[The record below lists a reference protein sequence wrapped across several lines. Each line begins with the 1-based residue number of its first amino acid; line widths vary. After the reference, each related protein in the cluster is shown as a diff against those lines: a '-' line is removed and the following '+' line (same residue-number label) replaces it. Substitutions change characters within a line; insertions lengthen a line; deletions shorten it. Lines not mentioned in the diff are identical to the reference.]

1 MLDLR
6 MKVSTAL
13 TFCVSL
19 IIIASYF
26 TLIITNAV
34 DIPNG
39 DDLYCLLVFVQDFQ
53 DAQNPMERLQ
63 LLTGQW
69 VEHRIFYSRFVA
81 LLSFWLTGQVNFLLI
96 SVLGNL
102 SLIGFA
108 IVFWKI
114 IRHAGMSAYY
124 FIPIMLILFSPVM
137 YEGNLWSGAST
148 VYMPVCFLGLLIVYL
163 LCHPSDWSFVPAVA
177 AGLLA
182 TFSFGNGMF
191 SLITGVILLVYQRRF
206 ARAATWGLLSLI
218 MILEYFKNFK
228 VFSATNAFGFTE
240 HFKHPEYL
248 FYNLF
253 AFIGGIFEYTENTNG
268 TLLPDNI
275 PAITAGFVLAISLS
289 AIVYFELIKKNG
301 IGIERSR
308 FKIVWAG
315 MVIFIGITAVAMAY
329 SRTLD
334 ASMNT
339 LASRYKIYSMVFLI
353 LFYLSGLLFFD
364 FRRRFGIIFGTF
376 TLCLLIF
383 NYYCYYGKF
392 SNYKSSLL
400 AGLYNY
406 NNNGQW
412 IIYRHTAYY
421 EKASL
426 ILTNSV
432 KHHSKPV
439 YHFQSVFPQLNL
451 RSISQARTIGGISV
465 KDGDGSG
472 LKKDKWLT
480 ITSESYPSLQ
490 NFHNGIYIVIYDE
503 HNIFLFAANP
513 KTNGRISMV
522 KNGSYFKNGFYWEEN
537 LLDLL
542 HANKQYKIALFCPTE
557 KEQIR
562 RINYTISG

>member
-1 MLDLR
+1 
-6 MKVSTAL
+6 
-13 TFCVSL
+13 
-19 IIIASYF
+19 
-26 TLIITNAV
+26 
-34 DIPNG
+34 
-39 DDLYCLLVFVQDFQ
+39 
-53 DAQNPMERLQ
+53 
-63 LLTGQW
+63 
-69 VEHRIFYSRFVA
+69 
-81 LLSFWLTGQVNFLLI
+81 
-96 SVLGNL
+96 
-102 SLIGFA
+102 
-108 IVFWKI
+108 
-114 IRHAGMSAYY
+114 
-124 FIPIMLILFSPVM
+124 
-137 YEGNLWSGAST
+137 
-148 VYMPVCFLGLLIVYL
+148 
-163 LCHPSDWSFVPAVA
+163 
-177 AGLLA
+177 
-182 TFSFGNGMF
+182 
-191 SLITGVILLVYQRRF
+191 
-206 ARAATWGLLSLI
+206 
-218 MILEYFKNFK
+218 
-228 VFSATNAFGFTE
+228 
-240 HFKHPEYL
+240 
-248 FYNLF
+248 
-253 AFIGGIFEYTENTNG
+253 
-268 TLLPDNI
+268 
-275 PAITAGFVLAISLS
+275 
-289 AIVYFELIKKNG
+289 VYFELIKKNG

-315 MVIFIGITAVAMAY
+315 MVIFIGITAIAMAY

-406 NNNGQW
+406 NHNGQW

-439 YHFQSVFPQLNL
+439 YQFKSVFPQLNL

-557 KEQIR
+557 NEQIR
-562 RINYTISG
+562 RINYIISG